1 MNRNSLWSLR
11 LGFSNKQAAAIEK
24 MGIAKFLDASF
35 KIDFD
40 NTIPD
45 FLNDSPKTTADF
57 KERREKSKD
66 LSTEQKRELKK
77 EFQKQEGNT
86 YVEMKSWWIDKMMN
100 ENYPL
105 QEKMTIFLHNHYV
118 STYQKVRVNHWLF
131 EHNQLLRKHA
141 FGNFRELTKA
151 MVKSN
156 AMLRYL
162 DNVDNRKGKINENL
176 SRELLEL
183 FTLGIGNYTEDDVKN
198 GAKALA
204 G

>member
-1 MNRNSLWSLR
+1 MNPNSLWSLR

-57 KERREKSKD
+57 KERREKNKD
-66 LSTEQKRELKK
+66 LTPEQKREVQK
-77 EFQKQEGNT
+77 EIQKQEGQT
-86 YVEMKSWWIDKMMN
+86 YIEMKSWWLEKMMN

-105 QEKMTIFLHNHYV
+105 QEKMTVFLHNHYV
-118 STYQKVRVNHWLF
+118 STYQKVKVNYWLF

-151 MVKSN
+151 MIKSN
-156 AMLRYL
+156 AMLR
-162 DNVDNRKGKINENL
+162 
-176 SRELLEL
+176 
-183 FTLGIGNYTEDDVKN
+183 
-198 GAKALA
+198 
-204 G
+204 